1 MQTLRKSTGALLL
14 LEGLLLFLPL
24 IILGGAIGW
33 PETLGDPASSM
44 LPLIFEQAGPTRLG
58 YFIYLIYSLLFFP
71 VVVLAARVAVG
82 NDQDNLY
89 VRFAVGFGAASALAR
104 CIGIIRWLIP
114 MPALAVAYTAP
125 GVTSETQA
133 TISIIFDM
141 LNNFGGSIG
150 EILGVS
156 MFASFAILSIAIL
169 ILKNNAMPAWTGYF
183 ALISFAMLLI
193 PAVEIFGIDPGIF
206 LTISVLVIQFW
217 FMIVSAYLL
226 TTAQSP
232 AVVMN

>member
-1 MQTLRKSTGALLL
+1 MLKLRKSTGALLL
-14 LEGLLLFLPL
+14 FEGLLLFVPL

-33 PETLGDPASSM
+33 PETLSDPASSM
-44 LPLIFEQAGPTRLG
+44 LPLIFEEADATRLG
-58 YFIYLIYSLLFFP
+58 YFIYLVYSVLFFP

-89 VRFAVGFGAASALAR
+89 VRLAVGFGAASALAR

-125 GVTSETQA
+125 DATSETQA
-133 TISIIFDM
+133 TISIIFDV

-156 MFASFAILSIAIL
+156 MFASFAILSIGVL
-169 ILKNNAMPAWTGYF
+169 ILQNKAMPAWTGYF
-183 ALISFAMLLI
+183 ALISFAALLI
-193 PAVEIFGIDPGIF
+193 PALEIFGIDPGIF
-206 LTISVLVIQFW
+206 LTISVLVIQLW
-217 FMIVSAYLL
+217 FMIVGAYLL
-226 TTAQSP
+226 ITTERP
-232 AVVMN
+232 AVVVG